1 MSKENDN
8 IFMVA
13 ALNGFFRTNVIGVL
27 KQAAAEGYDATQG
40 RFRNLLPKA
49 GYTTPISAWL
59 AQYYAPVANA
69 MFDGATVE
77 KCLAIWRVTKAR
89 NLGAVKK
96 PDLRYNRAAMQ
107 AGRMAREEYAKG
119 WRSRSDWRT
128 VK

>member
-1 MSKENDN
+1 MSKENDT
-8 IFMVA
+8 IFVVT
-13 ALNGFFRTNVIGVL
+13 ALNGFFSMNVIGVR
-27 KQAAAEGYDATQG
+27 KRAAEEGYDITKG

-77 KCLAIWRVTKAR
+77 KGIAIWRGIKAR
-89 NLGAVKK
+89 NLGAVEK
-96 PDLRYNRAAMQ
+96 PNLRYNRAAMQ